1 MEMENKY
8 ASKGVGGTA
17 LGLSIGAVAA
27 ELLGG
32 NLSGILGGLNKSNY
46 GSGELVGMLGA
57 ISALG
62 ANGHNCCHENT
73 LINRYEASQQARI
86 SELETEVKLR
96 DSNIYT
102 DQKILDTY
110 RYFDG
115 EIKDI
120 RNVLAGQAVL
130 NQKTADSFD
139 LVRNDLICT
148 KNELYTAIAR
158 ERDERC
164 CGDNAIVNYSNATFY
179 PKMVADVTVGTTT
192 TAQMLYNPLPNCG
205 KCGC

>member
-8 ASKGVGGTA
+8 ASKGVAGAGLGLGIAGTA
-17 LGLSIGAVAA
+17 LGLLVNGNG
-27 ELLGG
+27 LG
-32 NLSGILGGLNKSNY
+32 GILGGNWRA
-46 GSGELVGMLGA
+46 GCAEEHLV
-57 ISALG
+57 
-62 ANGHNCCHENT
+62 
-73 LINRYEASQQARI
+73 NRYEASQQARI

-102 DQKILDTY
+102 DQKLLETY

-120 RNVLAGQAVL
+120 RNTLAAQAVL

-164 CGDNAIVNYSNATFY
+164 CGDNAIVNYANATFY

>member
-8 ASKGVGGTA
+8 ASRGIGNAGLTLGVIGTA
-17 LGLSIGAVAA
+17 LGAINNG
-27 ELLGG
+27 LG
-32 NLSGILGGLNKSNY
+32 GILGG
-46 GSGELVGMLGA
+46 G
-57 ISALG
+57 
-62 ANGHNCCHENT
+62 NGHAACSEDHF
-73 LINRYEASQQARI
+73 INRYEAAQAAKI
-86 SELETEVKLR
+86 SELESEVKLR
-96 DSNIYT
+96 DSSIYT

-120 RNVLAGQAVL
+120 RNVLATQAVM

-139 LVRNDLICT
+139 MVRNDLICT

-164 CGDNAIVNYSNATFY
+164 CGDNAIVTYSNANFY
-179 PKMVADVTVGTTT
+179 PKMVADITTGTTT
-192 TAQMLYNPLPNCG
+192 TAQALYNPLPNCG
-205 KCGC
+205 RCGC